1 VTLDA
6 FIAAS
11 ETRGF
16 EVCLNA
22 DNEPGFEKVVLYA
35 KGGVPTHAAR
45 QLLNGNWT
53 SKLGREIDVQH
64 NTPEALVDEIAQLDY
79 GRPITYFAAA
89 AAGVK
94 KPESTAPS
102 RCKSRVDTSG
112 NGVTSD
118 YEMVRSRSR
127 QNQSPKLKVRCKMG
141 RSQIS
146 QPTGD
151 SVCPDCAR
159 ALGLW
164 QKFQTDPPAASD

>member
-1 VTLDA
+1 MVRKTSEPTWEYNCIAWAFHEDDRWWWPDPAGISYWPKGVSREVTLDA

-79 GRPITYFAAA
+79 GRPITYLRRRR
-89 AAGVK
+89 
-94 KPESTAPS
+94 PE
-102 RCKSRVDTSG
+102 
-112 NGVTSD
+112 
-118 YEMVRSRSR
+118 
-127 QNQSPKLKVRCKMG
+127 
-141 RSQIS
+141 
-146 QPTGD
+146 
-151 SVCPDCAR
+151 
-159 ALGLW
+159 
-164 QKFQTDPPAASD
+164 